1 MSHTPGPWNICWGTY
16 NGARMNFHITASPH
30 GSVLPIAETR
40 WRHDH
45 AEEDRQKIEANA
57 HLIAAAP
64 DLLEAAEQGL
74 SLLEDPRLMKNEIDM
89 AERFA
94 DVKKSL
100 YAAISKAKGETE

>member
-1 MSHTPGPWNICWGTY
+1 MSHTPGPWTICWGTY

-45 AEEDRQKIEANA
+45 AEEDRQRIEANA

-64 DLLEAAEQGL
+64 DLLEALIISTAMLRELVPSDVSVRETL
-74 SLLEDPRLMKNEIDM
+74 SSNERTI
-89 AERFA
+89 A
-94 DVKKSL
+94 
-100 YAAISKAKGETE
+100 KAKGEAE